1 MTALEG
7 PARDRWG
14 TNGFLYFEGIMTV
27 VSVVVFVTAT
37 LLTSRRAAP
46 VAVDTA

>member
-14 TNGFLYFEGIMTV
+14 TNGFLYFEGVMTV

-37 LLTSRRAAP
+37 LMTARRTAPLAAK
-46 VAVDTA
+46 AV